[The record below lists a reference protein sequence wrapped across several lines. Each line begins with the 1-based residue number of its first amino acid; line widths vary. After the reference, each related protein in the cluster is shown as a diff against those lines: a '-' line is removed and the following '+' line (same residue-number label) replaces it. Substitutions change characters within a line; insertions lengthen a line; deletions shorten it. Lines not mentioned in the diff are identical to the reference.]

1 MGIEECLDF
10 YLLEPHWDHLL
21 VVLFFGRRENPSWP
35 SADAVD
41 AFRRIEVMLSSIA
54 DRQERISRTH
64 GYPELRVPVGT
75 QERLA

>member
-1 MGIEECLDF
+1 M
-10 YLLEPHWDHLL
+10 LELHWHHLL

-35 SADAVD
+35 LADAAD
-41 AFRRIEVMLSSIA
+41 ASRRIEVMLDSIA
-54 DRQERISRTH
+54 DRQERSLMMH

>member
-1 MGIEECLDF
+1 MDF
-10 YLLEPHWDHLL
+10 YLLEPHWHHLL

-41 AFRRIEVMLSSIA
+41 ASRRIEVMLNSIA
-54 DRQERISRTH
+54 DRQERTLRMH
-64 GYPELRVPVGT
+64 GYPELRAPVGT